1 MKTLSPHLRLPLR
14 IDHRCPWD
22 GHQYLK
28 LIYLKFYVFV
38 KALGVKF
45 GIPGAKPVRHY
56 GLKEEFNGLNM
67 SVGLSTS
74 RHNFIPHGRTTSFRV
89 YTNISNSRF
98 ESRAPPAPAPK
109 SSPMRGSVVE
119 SPNARMP

>member
-1 MKTLSPHLRLPLR
+1 MLVHCHLNGMSCLFLLKGQLHSVTL
-14 IDHRCPWD
+14 
-22 GHQYLK
+22 K
-28 LIYLKFYVFV
+28 VF
-38 KALGVKF
+38 G
-45 GIPGAKPVRHY
+45 RHY